1 MKSVFVT
8 YKALGVTMLKLL
20 FKNLILKKILI
31 LVKGVII
38 FKEVF

>member
-1 MKSVFVT
+1 
-8 YKALGVTMLKLL
+8 MLKLL

-38 FKEVF
+38 FKEVFELESAVAKVLLRK